1 MSRLFRD
8 PTTGRMLTVPTR
20 AQLRYQENV
29 KALHALGVV
38 DLCGVHCDCC
48 GAHLIDLNK
57 IRVSSEGQ
65 VPGPECSKL
74 GHPIP
79 CKRRSAA

>member
-1 MSRLFRD
+1 LSRLFRD
-8 PTTGRMLTVPTR
+8 PTTGRMLTIPTH

-38 DLCGVHCDCC
+38 DLCGVYCCCC
-48 GAHLIDLNK
+48 GAHLIDLSK

-65 VPGPECSKL
+65 VLGPECSKP